1 MIWVL
6 GLAWI
11 VVQALDSRLDVLRS
25 VVASP
30 FDADATYDFVF
41 ISAALGLAVG
51 LGLLPHRL
59 AGARAAPGVEGVIAQ
74 ACVLGASPLV
84 FLAASWLGRL
94 TAATA
99 SEELSAP
106 LAQVAPAIA
115 EAFLALAWALVLARA
130 SLSSTARVIAFLCG
144 SVLFLVLYPEPATG
158 QLAPAPV
165 PSLRLAMPILG
176 CMLAIGLLEPTR
188 ARER

>member
-1 MIWVL
+1 MIWAV

-30 FDADATYDFVF
+30 FESSAAYDFVF
-41 ISAALGLAVG
+41 MSAALGIAVG
-51 LGLLPHRL
+51 LGTLPRRL
-59 AGARAAPGVEGVIAQ
+59 AGAHAAPGVEGVIAQ
-74 ACVLGASPLV
+74 ACVLTGAPLL
-84 FLAASWLGRL
+84 FLGASWLGRL
-94 TAATA
+94 AAPA
-99 SEELSAP
+99 GSAELPTS
-106 LAQVAPAIA
+106 LALVAPALA
-115 EAFLALAWALVLARA
+115 TAFLALAFALVLARA

-144 SVLFLVLYPEPATG
+144 SVLFLVLYPEPAAG
-158 QLAPAPV
+158 QLAPTPV